1 MLSLE
6 YVRQQVARDADAGI
20 THAESA
26 GPGMGS
32 EFDVHLPI
40 AAITRPK
47 ANAAANKTPPHR
59 HLRVMIVEDN
69 FDAAEAL
76 TMVLELIGHHATVVA
91 DGLAAIDA
99 VRNGAFDLALVDI
112 GLPGIDGYE
121 VARRIR
127 LLPNAKTMTLVA
139 LTGYGQEADKQRA
152 FAAGFDEHL
161 TKPVKIERL
170 QAVLNRPR

>member
-1 MLSLE
+1 MSTN
-6 YVRQQVARDADAGI
+6 GF
-20 THAESA
+20 
-26 GPGMGS
+26 

-47 ANAAANKTPPHR
+47 INAAANKTTPHR
-59 HLRVMIVEDN
+59 HLRVLIVEDN

-76 TMVLELIGHHATVVA
+76 TMLLELLGHHATVVA
-91 DGLAAIDA
+91 DGLAAVGT
-99 VRNGAFDLALVDI
+99 VRHGSFDLALVDI

-121 VARRIR
+121 VARRVR
-127 LLPNAKTMTLVA
+127 SLPNGKTMTLVA

-170 QAVLNRPR
+170 QAVLDRPR